1 VVYFCLPYTG
11 THSLQIRTQ
20 IQRLCSVA
28 FPHISIRIVF
38 RPTLRLSNFFMFKD
52 KIPDAL
58 RSCVVYSFKCRCC
71 SASYVG
77 QTVRHLHTRVSEHL
91 GISALTGKTSSSPQL
106 TSIFSHLSHSGHTA
120 SLVDFKILSSCSS
133 PDELLV
139 RESLLISKLK
149 PTLNQQGSSIPLSLL
164 WLLSF
169 NPPPLSS
176 AFLLPLYLVIW
187 YCK

>member
-1 VVYFCLPYTG
+1 MYPRKWYLFVFHIPEHTL
-11 THSLQIRTQ
+11 SK
-20 IQRLCSVA
+20 SVP
-28 FPHISIRIVF
+28 FSHISIRIVF
-38 RPTLRLSNFFMFKD
+38 RPTLRVSNFFMFKD
-52 KIPDAL
+52 KIPDAF

-77 QTVRHLHTRVSEHL
+77 QTVRHLHTLVSEHL

-120 SLVDFKILSSCSS
+120 SLDAFKILFCSS

-164 WLLSF
+164 
-169 NPPPLSS
+169 
-176 AFLLPLYLVIW
+176 
-187 YCK
+187 

>member
-1 VVYFCLPYTG
+1 MNFYFESKCACLATMLDSISGHETFQPKELIHSVSRKVVFFCLPYTG

-28 FPHISIRIVF
+28 FPHNINIRIVF
-38 RPTLRLSNFFMFKD
+38 RPSLRLSNFFMSKD
-52 KIPDAL
+52 KIPNAL

-77 QTVRHLHTRVSEHL
+77 QTVRHLHTRVPEHL

-120 SLVDFKILSSCSS
+120 SLDDFKILHPVPLQMNFSSVKVFSS
-133 PDELLV
+133 
-139 RESLLISKLK
+139 
-149 PTLNQQGSSIPLSLL
+149 QSSNLH
-164 WLLSF
+164 
-169 NPPPLSS
+169 
-176 AFLLPLYLVIW
+176 
-187 YCK
+187 

>member
-28 FPHISIRIVF
+28 FPHISIRHISVF
-38 RPTLRLSNFFMFKD
+38 RPTLPLSNFFMFKD

-58 RSCVVYSFKCRCC
+58 RSCVVYSSKCRCG

-91 GISALTGKTSSSPQL
+91 DISALTGKTSSSPQL

-120 SLVDFKILSSCSS
+120 SLDAFKILFCSS

-149 PTLNQQGSSIPLSLL
+149 PTLNQQGVAPFLSHSSDFFPLT
-164 WLLSF
+164 
-169 NPPPLSS
+169 PPPPPPPILRIPIT
-176 AFLLPLYLVIW
+176 L
-187 YCK
+187 

>member
-20 IQRLCSVA
+20 IQRLCSSA

-58 RSCVVYSFKCRCC
+58 RSCVVYSVPRRM
-71 SASYVG
+71 

-120 SLVDFKILSSCSS
+120 SLDDFKILSSCSS

-139 RESLLISKLK
+139 CESLL
-149 PTLNQQGSSIPLSLL
+149 SSNLL
-164 WLLSF
+164 
-169 NPPPLSS
+169 
-176 AFLLPLYLVIW
+176 
-187 YCK
+187 

>member
-1 VVYFCLPYTG
+1 
-11 THSLQIRTQ
+11 
-20 IQRLCSVA
+20 
-28 FPHISIRIVF
+28 VF

-71 SASYVG
+71 SASDVG
-77 QTVRHLHTRVSEHL
+77 QTVRHLHTVYESL
-91 GISALTGKTSSSPQL
+91 NTSVGISALTGKTSSSPQL

-120 SLVDFKILSSCSS
+120 SLDDFKILSSCSS

-149 PTLNQQGSSIPLSLL
+149 PTLNQQGSSIPLT
-164 WLLSF
+164 SF
-169 NPPPLSS
+169 L
-176 AFLLPLYLVIW
+176 
-187 YCK
+187 

>member
-1 VVYFCLPYTG
+1 VVYFCLPHTG

-28 FPHISIRIVF
+28 FPHISIGIVF

-52 KIPDAL
+52 KFPDAL

-91 GISALTGKTSSSPQL
+91 CISAL
-106 TSIFSHLSHSGHTA
+106 
-120 SLVDFKILSSCSS
+120 
-133 PDELLV
+133 
-139 RESLLISKLK
+139 
-149 PTLNQQGSSIPLSLL
+149 
-164 WLLSF
+164 
-169 NPPPLSS
+169 
-176 AFLLPLYLVIW
+176 
-187 YCK
+187 